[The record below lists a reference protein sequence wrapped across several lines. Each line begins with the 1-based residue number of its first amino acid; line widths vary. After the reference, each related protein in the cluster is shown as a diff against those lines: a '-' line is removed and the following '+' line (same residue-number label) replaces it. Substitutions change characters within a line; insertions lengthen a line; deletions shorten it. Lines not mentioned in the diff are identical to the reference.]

1 MRLPQS
7 SRFAGLLMAGA
18 FLGKLLGFV
27 REVSMAHALGASM
40 MADGYR
46 GAITAVML
54 PIIFVQNECVPA
66 VLVPQHQRWQQE
78 GRAAKALAALGM
90 ALFLLATAITVA
102 VEIGLK
108 PWVDVIVGGFSPAGQ
123 SLTEDFV
130 AIMALA
136 MPASVLLNVLASAEI
151 AMGRARLT
159 SIRASLLNV
168 SVLVGIGVYVVTGY
182 AHALAWAFTLSF
194 NSLVLWGLWT
204 LWREGLIDPAGLG
217 LRSVATE
224 MADFARRLRPL
235 LVQPV
240 SEQTFWW
247 SERLLASRLVTGSV
261 ASMDYARTL
270 TETVILVI
278 SQPLG
283 MSVLAR
289 GPAKDVPGL
298 LNRLGRPM
306 LALSV
311 PAAVFA
317 IFFADWV
324 VRLVFARGAFD
335 EKAVHLTGSAV
346 AGISTGLW
354 AATLGWVLIRV
365 LNSTG
370 RNGHAALVL
379 TAAFLG
385 NILWNVATASWQPT
399 MNGTL
404 LLGMG
409 EGVRGLVL
417 LFGAAAALGQAW
429 PLLRLVMIAS
439 PGAILMALLAVGIRS
454 IDMAGQIQLV
464 LGLLACLVS
473 IAASGAML
481 LRGEALAVVSGLV
494 RGVLLKAGFKSA

>member
-1 MRLPQS
+1 MSLPQS

-18 FLGKLLGFV
+18 FLGKILGFV
-27 REVSMAHALGASM
+27 REVTMAHALGASM
-40 MADGYR
+40 MADSYR

-78 GRAAKALAALGM
+78 GRAPKALAALSF
-90 ALFLLATAITVA
+90 ALFLLAAVITAA
-102 VEIGLK
+102 VEVGLK
-108 PWVDVIVGGFSPAGQ
+108 PWVDVIVGGFSAEGQ

-159 SIRASLLNV
+159 SIRSSLLNV
-168 SVLVGIGVYVVTGY
+168 SVLVALGVYSLTGY
-182 AHALAWAFTLSF
+182 SHALAWAFTLSF
-194 NSLVLWGLWT
+194 NGLVVWGLWT
-204 LWREGLIDPAGLG
+204 LWREGVIDPAGLTFR
-217 LRSVATE
+217 LVSAE
-224 MADFARRLRPL
+224 FLDFARRLRPL
-235 LVQPV
+235 LMQPV

-283 MSVLAR
+283 LSVLAR

-298 LNRLGRPM
+298 LNRIGRPM

-335 EKAVHLTGSAV
+335 QHAVHLTGSAV

-365 LNSTG
+365 LNSGG

-379 TAAFLG
+379 TAAFLA
-385 NILWNVATASWQPT
+385 NILWNVATSPWQPT
-399 MNGTL
+399 TNGTL

-417 LFGAAAALGQAW
+417 LFGSAIALGQA
-429 PLLRLVMIAS
+429 RLVFRLVVIAS
-439 PGAILMALLAVGIRS
+439 PGAILMGLLAVGIQALTLPWQ
-454 IDMAGQIQLV
+454 MQLA
-464 LGLLACLVS
+464 LGLLACFVS
-473 IAASGAML
+473 MSASAALL
-481 LRGEALAVVSGLV
+481 LRGEALVLLSGIVRSLLFR
-494 RGVLLKAGFKSA
+494 RGVKDA